1 MRLFPLLLLTLFS
14 AFPLGQNYDELWKE
28 VDEHARNGKP
38 RSALE
43 VVQKIHDQAVQDGNS
58 PQHVKAVIHE
68 VKFQAQFEEESLV
81 ASIIRVED
89 EAKTAPEPTK
99 QILHSLLAEMNWGYY
114 RNNKWQIHNRTATED
129 AGDNILT
136 WDFKRIAEE
145 ADKHY
150 RLSLENAEILKSA
163 SLKDYEA
170 ILTGYDKY
178 RELHPSLYHLLLSR
192 ALDFYSSEERELIN
206 FDPSGVY
213 NDPKLLGSVDEF
225 LSWEAPQKSGLQPAA
240 YSIHLYQELL
250 REAQKLGT
258 EALVSEDLKRL
269 NFIYGRSQ
277 SQSAQEQ
284 YQSRLDALLKQYKE
298 DAVSAE
304 AAYYLASLY
313 HELGNSVSD
322 PTHPA
327 HWNWKTADS
336 ICQVY
341 IEKFPNSL
349 GARNC
354 TSLSE
359 RIRQRSWST
368 AAEKHS
374 LPEKPFRFLFRYRN
388 IGDAE
393 ADKWKVYAEV
403 AKLDP
408 IEYRENARSNYGEK
422 LIKWLK
428 SNSETIAEK
437 TFEVPN
443 PKDFREHSI
452 ELPLEG
458 LPIGT
463 YVIFTGSDDK
473 LSTNKDVVSYAIVT
487 VTDLALISRSEND
500 GETVLKV
507 VSRDS
512 GKPIAQAK
520 IELLSLVYNRK
531 TRSNDYRLEQTLT
544 TDQNGVAVWKGQAQ
558 NYRGYM
564 VDVYHGEDKLI
575 TAGNVYG
582 RSNKEDI
589 RWNDQ
594 THFFLDRAI
603 YRPGQTIHF
612 KGIMLSSNG
621 KDVKTLTDKSTTVKL
636 FDANGQEVSSLDL
649 RSNGFGTFSGTFI
662 APTGGLNGY
671 IRIGNE
677 SGSHSFRMEEYKR
690 PKFEVKVNQPKE
702 QYRVN
707 DTVSISGTAISY
719 SGVPLDGAEVKYR
732 VTRTARF
739 PYPWLCWGWFP
750 QSQPK
755 QVAFGTATTDASG
768 VFHIEFEAQPDPLI
782 KATYKPVFNY
792 QIEVDVT
799 DQSGEMQTGTTSVSV
814 GYHALNIDIDIPA
827 IIERYDLA
835 RYNVSATNLSGEPQ
849 AAEVSVDVWKLK
861 PNDRILRKR
870 MWQTPDQFYLSEA
883 DHKRMFHN
891 EPYKN
896 KGDHQTWEKD
906 KSMFHAVLKTATD
919 KDVSLAPLNGLG
931 QGYYMVELTAKDAF
945 GTEVLQKAYYCL
957 SEKDAKLP
965 PHFTTAWFH
974 TLKDKYEPGETLA
987 LLVGSS
993 YAFVDFK
1000 IEIEVKDKGSRT
1012 NKIIYSKE
1020 VSCTGTQ
1027 QKLEIPVT
1035 EEWRGN
1041 AQIHITAVRNN
1052 ELLSWSKTISVP
1064 YTNKQLEV
1072 KLETFRKEMAPDD
1085 AEEWTVSIK
1094 DKSGKPVTAEFLTTI
1109 YDASLDVLAANNWG
1123 LSPYHYL
1130 NARYNW
1136 NSNSFGQAQTQIWNR
1151 NWMKYPSST
1160 IDRDF
1165 EQIDWFGY
1173 YFGRRTYNTYIDGVR
1188 VRGAATMAMES
1199 DMAEPMEESERSA
1212 AVEAVMK
1219 SQPGV
1224 SDESGSLG
1232 KWELPAK
1239 DKAPQD
1245 IKMRSDFSETVF
1257 FNPHL
1262 VSNEKG
1268 EINFKF
1274 NAPQSLTRWKFMG
1287 LATTEDLKI
1296 GTITEEVVT
1305 RKQLMITPNYP
1316 RFVREDD
1323 KLIFQVKVN
1332 VLDSSVTNASASLEL
1347 TNGLTGE
1354 AIQSQIVNRQLLLVN
1369 NQAVASWEI
1378 NIPEGLS
1385 AIKFTTKAW
1394 CTGVRP
1400 YVLTEQE
1407 VTHTDGEEKTIPV
1420 LPNRMLVTES
1430 MPLPV
1435 RGKGTHTFTFQK
1447 LIDSKGVRPY
1457 APTLRHHSL
1466 TLEFTPNPI
1475 WLAVL
1480 SLPYMMEY
1488 PYECSEQI
1496 FSRYYANAIGTHL
1509 ANSDP
1514 KIKAVFE
1521 QWKRDAQNG
1530 NGDAFQ
1536 SELDKNPE
1544 LKQALLTE
1552 TPWVR
1557 DAQNET
1563 EQRRRIGELFDAD
1576 RMESELQTAL
1586 KKLKQNQQ
1594 PDGGWGWFNGLRSD
1608 MYITRYIVSGF
1619 GKMRKMGV
1627 WQIDGETEPMLREAI
1642 VFLDEEMVEFYDRRD
1657 LKDKDYVPSWT
1668 DLHMTYARSFWLDDF
1683 ALNGK
1688 AKTTYNLIVKN
1699 IRDKWTKLD
1708 ASQKGL
1714 AAVVLK
1720 RSGFEDD
1727 AKKVIVSLRET
1738 ALTSEEFG
1746 TYWAMDKGYYWYQ
1759 APIENHVMIL
1769 GAFDEVANDADMVR
1783 EMNIW
1788 LLKQKQTQ
1796 SWETTKATAEAC
1808 YALLSTGNT
1817 DFETETKV
1825 SIKVGNETIDPRTD
1839 PDLKTEAGTGYFK
1852 TNWTGKGVWPYA
1864 PTSPDN
1870 GKVTVTKDN
1879 DGVAWGAVY
1888 WQYFE
1893 DLDKI
1898 TGATENPIKMQRDV
1912 MLLEDTENGPVMKP
1926 LGENTSLSVGD
1937 RVRVRIVLETDRHME
1952 YVHLKDM
1959 RAASFEPRKQL
1970 SGVEFQEGLSY
1981 YRSTTDAAM
1990 NFFFSYLP
1998 KGTFVFEYDLNVT
2011 QAGTFSNGI
2020 SQLQCMYA
2028 PEFTTHSEGARL
2040 EIER

>member
-14 AFPLGQNYDELWKE
+14 ALPLGQNYDDLWKE
-28 VDEHARNGKP
+28 VEEHARNGKP
-38 RSALE
+38 KSALE
-43 VVQKIHDQAVQDGNS
+43 VVQKIHDQAVQENNS
-58 PQHVKAVIHE
+58 PQLVKAVIHE
-68 VKFQAQFEEESLV
+68 IKFQSEFEEESLV

-89 EAKTAPEPTK
+89 EARTAPEPTK

-114 RNNKWQIHNRTATED
+114 QNNSWQIHNRTATEA
-129 AGDNILT
+129 AGDNIHT

-150 RLSLENAEILKSA
+150 RLSLENAEALKAA

-170 ILTGYDKY
+170 ILTGSDKY
-178 RELHPSLYHLLLSR
+178 RKLRPSLYHLLLSR

-206 FDPSGVY
+206 FDPSGIY

-225 LSWEAPQKSGLQPAA
+225 LSWEAPKKNGLQPAA

-250 REAQKLGT
+250 REAQKLST
-258 EALVSEDLKRL
+258 EAVVSEDLKRL
-269 NFIYGRSQ
+269 NFIYGRSEAQ
-277 SQSAQEQ
+277 STHKDYTCRLQSLVQEH
-284 YQSRLDALLKQYKE
+284 AA
-298 DAVSAE
+298 DAVSGE
-304 AAYYLASLY
+304 AAYYLALLY
-313 HELGNSVSD
+313 HDQGSAASD

-336 ICQVY
+336 ICQVH

-359 RIRQRSWST
+359 RIRMKEWSV
-368 AAEKHS
+368 AAEQYS
-374 LPEKPFRFLFRYRN
+374 LAEKPFQFLFRYRN
-388 IGDAE
+388 IGE
-393 ADKWKVYAEV
+393 ADAAKWKMYTQV

-408 IEYRENARSNYGEK
+408 IQYRENSRSNYGEK
-422 LIKWLK
+422 LINWLK
-428 SNSETIAEK
+428 SHSQTVADK

-463 YVIFTGSDDK
+463 YVIFTGSDAK

-487 VTDLALISRSEND
+487 VTDLAVITRSIND

-512 GKPIAQAK
+512 GKPIAEAR
-520 IELLSLVYNRK
+520 IELLSLVYDRK
-531 TRSNDYRLEQTLT
+531 TRSNDYKLEQTLT
-544 TDQNGVAVWKGQAQ
+544 TDQNGQAVWKGQSQ

-564 VDVYHGEDKLI
+564 VDVYHGDDKMI
-575 TAGNVYG
+575 GADNVYG
-582 RSNKEDI
+582 YHNREDI

-621 KDVKTLTDKSTTVKL
+621 KEVKTLTDKYTTVKL
-636 FDANGQEVSSLDL
+636 YDANGQEVSSLNL
-649 RSNGFGTFSGTFI
+649 KSNGFGTLSGTFI

-690 PKFEVKVNQPKE
+690 PKFEVIVDKPKE
-702 QYRVN
+702 QFRVN
-707 DTVSISGTAISY
+707 DTVSVSGTAISY

-732 VTRTARF
+732 ITRTARF
-739 PYPWLCWGWFP
+739 PYPWLYWGWFP

-768 VFHIEFEAQPDPLI
+768 VFQMEFEAQPDPLI

-799 DQSGEMQTGTTSVSV
+799 DQSGEIQTGNTSVSV
-814 GYHALNIDIDIPA
+814 GYHALNIDIDIPSV
-827 IIERYDLA
+827 IERYDLA

-861 PNDRILRKR
+861 PNNRILRKR
-870 MWQTPDQFYLSEA
+870 MWQTPDQFYLSEG
-883 DHKRMFHN
+883 DHKRMFRN
-891 EPYKN
+891 EPYQN
-896 KGDHQTWEKD
+896 EGDYQTWERD
-906 KSMFHAVLKTATD
+906 RNMFHAVLKTATD

-945 GTEVLQKAYYCL
+945 GTEVVQKAYYCL
-957 SEKDAKLP
+957 SEKDTKLP
-965 PHFTTAWFH
+965 PYFTTAWFH
-974 TLKDKYEPGETLA
+974 TLKDTYEPGETLE

-1000 IEIEVKDKGSRT
+1000 IEIEVKDKGLQT
-1012 NKIIYSKE
+1012 NKIIYTKE
-1020 VSCTGTQ
+1020 ISCTGTQ
-1027 QKLEIPVT
+1027 QKLDIPVT

-1064 YTNKQLEV
+1064 YTNKQLDV

-1085 AEEWTVSIK
+1085 AEKWTVSIK
-1094 DKSGKPVTAEFLTTI
+1094 DKNGKSAKAEFLTTM
-1109 YDASLDVLAANNWG
+1109 YDASLDVLAANNWE
-1123 LSPYHYL
+1123 LSPYHFV

-1160 IDRDF
+1160 ISREF
-1165 EQIDWFGY
+1165 EKIDWFGY
-1173 YFGRRTYNTYIDGVR
+1173 YFGSRGWYDGEVRLDAVQVSSVRPNARRKFRSVDAPSFGDEADTESMSL
-1188 VRGAATMAMES
+1188 AAAE
-1199 DMAEPMEESERSA
+1199 EPMEEAENA
-1212 AVEAVMK
+1212 
-1219 SQPGV
+1219 G
-1224 SDESGSLG
+1224 GSSSPP
-1232 KWELPAK
+1232 K
-1239 DKAPQD
+1239 D

-1257 FNPHL
+1257 FHPHL

-1268 EINFKF
+1268 EISFKF

-1316 RFVREDD
+1316 RFVREGD

-1332 VLDSSVTNASASLEL
+1332 VLDSTVHTAKASIDL
-1347 TNGLTGE
+1347 TDALTGKALE
-1354 AIQSQIVNRQLLLVN
+1354 SKLEIRNLKFDNGSALAN
-1369 NQAVASWEI
+1369 WEI
-1378 NIPEGLS
+1378 NIREGIS
-1385 AIKFTTKAW
+1385 ALKFTTKAW
-1394 CTGVRP
+1394 SDK
-1400 YVLTEQE
+1400 
-1407 VTHTDGEEKTIPV
+1407 HSDGEEKTIPV
-1420 LPNRMLVTES
+1420 LPNRMLVTET

-1435 RGKGTHTFTFQK
+1435 RGKGTHNFSFDK
-1447 LIDSKGVRPY
+1447 LKNNDSK
-1457 APTLRHHSL
+1457 TLRNHSL
-1466 TLEFTPNPI
+1466 TVEFTPNPI

-1530 NGDAFQ
+1530 NVDAFQ

-1563 EQRRRIGELFDAD
+1563 EQRRRIGELFDTD
-1576 RMESELQTAL
+1576 RMETELQTAL

-1594 PDGGWGWFNGLRSD
+1594 PDGGWGWFNGLRSNL
-1608 MYITRYIVSGF
+1608 YITRYIVSGF

-1627 WQIDGETEPMLREAI
+1627 WQMDGETQTMLREAI
-1642 VFLDEEMVEFYDRRD
+1642 VFLDEEMVKFYDRRD
-1657 LKDKDYVPSWT
+1657 LKDKDYVPNWT

-1714 AAVVLK
+1714 AAVILK

-1769 GAFDEVANDADMVR
+1769 EAFDEVANDAEMVR

-1817 DFETETKV
+1817 DFETEPQV
-1825 SIKVGNETIDPRTD
+1825 SIKLGNETIDPRID

-1852 TNWTGKGVWPYA
+1852 TNWTGNGAWPYD
-1864 PTSPDN
+1864 PTSPEN

-1893 DLDKI
+1893 NLDKI
-1898 TGATENPIKMQRDV
+1898 TGATDNPIKMQRDV

-1926 LGENTSLSVGD
+1926 LGENSSLSVGN
-1937 RVRVRIVLETDRHME
+1937 RVRVHIVLETDRHME

-1981 YRSTTDAAM
+1981 YRSTSDAAM
-1990 NFFFSYLP
+1990 NFFFGYLP

-2028 PEFTTHSEGARL
+2028 PEFTTHSEGVRL
-2040 EIER
+2040 EIGR

>member
-1 MRLFPLLLLTLFS
+1 LTLFTLS
-14 AFPLGQNYDELWKE
+14 STAQNYGGWWQE
-28 VDEHARNGKP
+28 VDQYTNEGRPK
-38 RSALE
+38 SALE
-43 VVQKIHDQAVQDGNS
+43 VVQKIHDQAVKDGNG
-58 PQHVKAVIHE
+58 PQLVKAVIHE
-68 VKFQAQFEEESLV
+68 IKFQSEFEEESLV
-81 ASIIRVED
+81 ASIIRLED

-114 RNNKWQIHNRTATED
+114 QNNSWQIHNRTATED
-129 AGDNILT
+129 SGDNILT

-145 ADKHY
+145 SDKHY
-150 RLSLENAEILKSA
+150 RLSLENAEVLKSA

-170 ILTGYDKY
+170 ILTGSDKY
-178 RELHPSLYHLLLSR
+178 RELRPTLYHLLLSR

-206 FDPSGVY
+206 FDPSGIY
-213 NDPKLLGSVDEF
+213 NDPKLLGSVEEF
-225 LSWEAPQKSGLQPAA
+225 LSWEAPTKSGLQPAA
-240 YSIHLYQELL
+240 FSIHLYQELL

-258 EALVSEDLKRL
+258 EAVVSEDLKRL
-269 NFIYGRSQ
+269 NFVYGRSQ
-277 SQSAQEQ
+277 AQSAQEQ
-284 YQSRLDALLKQYKE
+284 YQHRLEALLNQYKE

-313 HELGNSVSD
+313 FEQGNAVSD

-336 ICQVY
+336 ICQAY
-341 IEKFPNSL
+341 IQKFPNSL

-359 RIRQRSWST
+359 RIRQRSWSM
-368 AAEKHS
+368 AAEQHS
-374 LPEKPFRFLFRYRN
+374 LPEKPFRFLFNYRN
-388 IGDAE
+388 IGEAE
-393 ADKWKVYAEV
+393 AAKWTVYTKV

-422 LIKWLK
+422 LIDWLK
-428 SNSETIAEK
+428 SHSQTVSEK

-463 YVIFTGSDDK
+463 YVIFMGSDAK
-473 LSTNKDVVSYAIVT
+473 LSMNKDVVSYAIIT
-487 VTDLALISRSEND
+487 VTDLALITRSIND

-512 GKPIAQAK
+512 GKPIAQAR
-520 IELLSLVYNRK
+520 IELLSLVYNRNS
-531 TRSNDYRLEQTLT
+531 RSNDYKLEQTLT
-544 TDQNGVAVWKGQAQ
+544 TDQNGVAIWKGQSQ
-558 NYRGYM
+558 NYRGYI
-564 VDVYHGEDKLI
+564 VDVRHGEDKLI
-575 TAGNVYG
+575 GADNVYG
-582 RSNKEDI
+582 YSNREDI

-621 KDVKTLTDKSTTVKL
+621 KEVKTLTDKNTTVKL

-690 PKFEVKVNQPKE
+690 PKFEVKVDQPKE

-707 DTVSISGTAISY
+707 DTVSVSGTAISY

-768 VFHIEFEAQPDPLI
+768 VFQIEFEAQPDPLI
-782 KATYKPVFNY
+782 KSTYKPVFNY

-799 DQSGEMQTGTTSVSV
+799 DQSGEMQTGNTSVSV

-861 PNDRILRKR
+861 PNDRILRNR
-870 MWQTPDQFYLSEA
+870 LWQTPDQFYLSEA
-883 DHKRMFHN
+883 DHKRMFRN

-896 KGDHQTWEKD
+896 DGDFQTWERD
-906 KSMFHAVLKTATD
+906 RNMFHAVLKTATD

-945 GTEVLQKAYYCL
+945 GTEVVQKAYYCL

-965 PHFTTAWFH
+965 PYFTTAWFH
-974 TLKDKYEPGETLA
+974 TLKDKYEPGETLE

-1000 IEIEVKDKGSRT
+1000 IEIEVKDKGFQT
-1012 NKIIYSKE
+1012 NKIIYTKE
-1020 VSCTGTQ
+1020 ISCTGTQ

-1064 YTNKQLEV
+1064 YTNKQLDV

-1085 AEEWTVSIK
+1085 AEEWTISIK
-1094 DKSGKPVTAEFLTTI
+1094 DRNEKPAKAEFLTTM

-1123 LSPYHYL
+1123 LSPYHFL

-1151 NWMKYPSST
+1151 NWMKYPGST
-1160 IDRDF
+1160 IYRDF

-1173 YFGRRTYNTYIDGVR
+1173 YFGSRNFYALESVAI
-1188 VRGAATMAMES
+1188 RGGARGRADADMMAV
-1199 DMAEPMEESERSA
+1199 EESEIKLDEVQTKTA
-1212 AVEAVMK
+1212 APAMY
-1219 SQPGV
+1219 G
-1224 SDESGSLG
+1224 DASGGLM
-1232 KWELPAK
+1232 AK
-1239 DKAPQD
+1239 NAEGDNSSEPPKD

-1257 FNPHL
+1257 FHPHL

-1268 EINFKF
+1268 EVSFKF

-1316 RFVREDD
+1316 RFVREGD
-1323 KLIFQVKVN
+1323 KLVFQVKVN
-1332 VLDSSVTNASASLEL
+1332 VLDSLVKNASASLEL

-1354 AIQSQIVNRQLLLVN
+1354 AIQSQIVNRQLLFAN
-1369 NQAVASWEI
+1369 NQAIASWEI
-1378 NIPEGLS
+1378 NIPEGIS

-1394 CTGVRP
+1394 SDK
-1400 YVLTEQE
+1400 
-1407 VTHTDGEEKTIPV
+1407 HSDGEEKTIPV

-1435 RGKGTHTFTFQK
+1435 RGKGTHTFSFDK
-1447 LIDSKGVRPY
+1447 LKNNDSK
-1457 APTLRHHSL
+1457 TLRNHSL

-1521 QWKRDAQNG
+1521 QWKQDAQNG

-1557 DAQNET
+1557 DAQNES
-1563 EQRRRIGELFDAD
+1563 EQRRRIGELFDTD
-1576 RMESELQTAL
+1576 RMESELAIAL

-1627 WQIDGETEPMLREAI
+1627 WKMDGETESMLREAI
-1642 VFLDEEMVEFYDRRD
+1642 VFLDEEMVEFYDRRV

-1668 DLHMTYARSFWLDDF
+1668 DLHMTYARSFWLNDF
-1683 ALNGK
+1683 ALGGK
-1688 AKTTYNLIVKN
+1688 PKTTYNLIVKN

-1769 GAFDEVANDADMVR
+1769 EAFDELANDADMVR

-1817 DFETETKV
+1817 DFETEPKV
-1825 SIKVGNETIDPRTD
+1825 SIKLGNETIDPRTD

-1852 TNWTGKGVWPYA
+1852 TNWTKSSVNSDMG
-1864 PTSPDN
+1864 N
-1870 GKVTVTKDN
+1870 VTVTKDN
-1879 DGVAWGAVY
+1879 DGMAWGAVY
-1888 WQYFE
+1888 WQFFE
-1893 DLDKI
+1893 NLDNI
-1898 TGATENPIKMQRDV
+1898 TGATDNPIKMQRDV

-1970 SGVEFQEGLSY
+1970 SGVEFQAGLSY

-2028 PEFTTHSEGARL
+2028 PEFTTHSEGVRL
-2040 EIER
+2040 NVAK

>member
-1 MRLFPLLLLTLFS
+1 MRIIPILILALLT
-14 AFPLGQNYDELWKE
+14 ATPLANDYGGWWQE
-28 VDEHARNGKP
+28 VDEYIKEGRPK
-38 RSALE
+38 SALE
-43 VVQKIHDQAVQDGNS
+43 VVQKIHDQAVKDGNG
-58 PQHVKAVIHE
+58 PQQVKAVIHE
-68 VKFQAQFEEESLV
+68 VKLQAQFEEESLV

-99 QILHSLLAEMNWGYY
+99 QILHSLLAEMHWGYY
-114 RNNKWQIHNRTATED
+114 QNNQWQIHNRTATED

-150 RLSLENAEILKSA
+150 RLSLENAEALKAA

-170 ILTGYDKY
+170 ILTGSDKY
-178 RELHPSLYHLLLSR
+178 RELRPSLYHLLLSR
-192 ALDFYSSEERELIN
+192 ALDLYSSEERELIN
-206 FDPSGVY
+206 FDPSGIY

-225 LSWEAPQKSGLQPAA
+225 LSWEAPKKSGLQPAA
-240 YSIHLYQELL
+240 YSIYLYQELL

-277 SQSAQEQ
+277 AQSAHKD
-284 YQSRLDALLKQYKE
+284 YTRRLQSLVKQHDA
-298 DAVSAE
+298 DAVSGE
-304 AAYYLASLY
+304 AAYYLALLY
-313 HELGNSVSD
+313 HDQGSAASD
-322 PTHPA
+322 PSHPA
-327 HWNWKTADS
+327 RWNWKTADS

-341 IEKFPNSL
+341 IQKFPNSI

-354 TSLSE
+354 QSLSE
-359 RIRQRSWST
+359 RIRMKEWSL
-368 AAEKHS
+368 AAEQHS

-388 IGDAE
+388 IGAADS
-393 ADKWKVYAEV
+393 DKWTVYTEV

-422 LIKWLK
+422 LINWLK
-428 SNSETIAEK
+428 SHSQTVSEK
-437 TFEVPN
+437 TFDVPN

-458 LPIGT
+458 LPTGT
-463 YVIFTGSDDK
+463 YVIFTGSDAK

-487 VTDLALISRSEND
+487 VTDLALITRSIND

-512 GKPIAQAK
+512 GKPIAEAR

-531 TRSNDYRLEQTLT
+531 TRSNDYQLEQTLT
-544 TDQNGVAVWKGQAQ
+544 TDQNGEAVWKGQAQ

-575 TAGNVYG
+575 TAGNVHGYNN
-582 RSNKEDI
+582 SEDI
-589 RWNDQ
+589 RWNEQ

-603 YRPGQTIHF
+603 YRPGQTVHF

-621 KDVKTLTDKSTTVKL
+621 TEVKTLTDKNTTVKL
-636 FDANGQEVSSLDL
+636 FDANGQEVSELKL
-649 RSNGFGTFSGTFI
+649 KSNGFGTFSGTFI

-677 SGSHSFRMEEYKR
+677 SGSRAFRMEEYKR
-690 PKFEVKVNQPKE
+690 PKFEVKVDQPKE
-702 QYRVN
+702 QFRVN
-707 DTVSISGTAISY
+707 DTVSVSGTAMSY

-732 VTRTARF
+732 VTRTVRF
-739 PYPWLCWGWFP
+739 PYPWLCWGWMP

-755 QVAFGTATTDASG
+755 QVAFGTAATDVSG
-768 VFHIEFEAQPDPLI
+768 VFQIEFEAQPDPLVRS
-782 KATYKPVFNY
+782 KYKPVFSY
-792 QIEVDVT
+792 QIEADVT
-799 DQSGEMQTGTTSVSV
+799 DQSGEMQTGNTSVSV

-827 IIERYDLA
+827 IIEKNELGTYT
-835 RYNVSATNLSGEPQ
+835 VSSTNLSGEKQP
-849 AAEVSVDVWKLK
+849 AEVSVDVWKLK
-861 PNDRILRKR
+861 QNDRILRKR
-870 MWQTPDQFYLSEA
+870 LWQTPDKFYLSEA
-883 DHKRMFHN
+883 EYKKLFLND
-891 EPYKN
+891 PYN
-896 KGDHQTWEKD
+896 KEGDHQTWAKD
-906 KSMFHAVLKTATD
+906 KSMYHAVVKTAESGE
-919 KDVSLAPLNGLG
+919 VNFAPLNGLG
-931 QGYYMVELTAKDAF
+931 QGYYLVELTATDAF
-945 GTEVLQKAYYCL
+945 GTEVVQKQYYKL
-957 SEKDAKLP
+957 VDASDKVP
-965 PHFTTAWFH
+965 PFSTTAWFH
-974 TLKDKYEPGETLA
+974 TLKDRHEPGETLE
-987 LLVGSS
+987 LLIGSS
-993 YAFVDFK
+993 YALVEFK
-1000 IEIEVKDKGSRT
+1000 VEVEVKDKGFQT
-1012 NKIIYSKE
+1012 NKIIYTKE
-1020 VSCTGTQ
+1020 VTCKGTQ
-1027 QKLEIPVT
+1027 QKLTIPVT

-1052 ELLSWSKTISVP
+1052 ELLTWSKTISVP
-1064 YTNKQLEV
+1064 YTNKQLDM

-1094 DKSGKPVTAEFLTTI
+1094 GKNGKPAKAEFLTTM

-1123 LSPYHYL
+1123 LSPYHFL

-1160 IDRDF
+1160 VSRDH
-1165 EQIDWFGY
+1165 ETINWFGY
-1173 YFGRRTYNTYIDGVR
+1173 YIGRRSVFALESVAN
-1188 VRGAATMAMES
+1188 RGGARGMADA
-1199 DMAEPMEESERSA
+1199 DMM
-1212 AVEAVMK
+1212 AVEEEGLINDDRASTLEAEKHKVKASAV
-1219 SQPGV
+1219 V
-1224 SDESGSLG
+1224 SFKDEANSEPP
-1232 KWELPAK
+1232 KN
-1239 DKAPQD
+1239 

-1257 FNPHL
+1257 FHPHL
-1262 VSNEKG
+1262 VSDEKG
-1268 EINFKF
+1268 NVSFKF

-1287 LATTEDLKI
+1287 LAVTEDLKI

-1316 RFVREDD
+1316 RFVREGD
-1323 KLIFQVKVN
+1323 KLVFQVKVN
-1332 VLDSSVTNASASLEL
+1332 VLDSLVKNASASLEL
-1347 TNGLTGE
+1347 NDALTGE
-1354 AIQSQIVNRQLLLVN
+1354 PLTLNFEQRTLNLANGS
-1369 NQAVASWEI
+1369 AVANWEI
-1378 NIPEGLS
+1378 DVPEGIS

-1394 CTGVRP
+1394 SDK
-1400 YVLTEQE
+1400 
-1407 VTHTDGEEKTIPV
+1407 HSDGEEKTVPV

-1435 RGKGTHTFTFQK
+1435 RGKGTHSFSFDK
-1447 LIDSKGVRPY
+1447 LKNNDSK
-1457 APTLRHHSL
+1457 TLRNHSL
-1466 TLEFTPNPI
+1466 TVEFTPNPI

-1514 KIKAVFE
+1514 KIKAVFD

-1563 EQRRRIGELFDAD
+1563 EQRRRIGELFDTD
-1576 RMESELQTAL
+1576 RMETGLQTAL

-1627 WQIDGETEPMLREAI
+1627 WKTDAETESMLREAI
-1642 VFLDEEMVEFYDRRD
+1642 VFLDEQMVKFYDRRD

-1683 ALNGK
+1683 AMNGK
-1688 AKTTYNLIVKN
+1688 AKTTYSLIVKN

-1769 GAFDEVANDADMVR
+1769 EAFDEVANDEEMIR

-1808 YALLSTGNT
+1808 YALISTGNT
-1817 DFETETKV
+1817 DFETEPNV
-1825 SIKVGNETIDPRTD
+1825 SIKLGNETIDPRTD

-1870 GKVTVTKDN
+1870 GNVTVTKDN

-1898 TGATENPIKMQRDV
+1898 TGAADNPIKMQRDV

-2028 PEFTTHSEGARL
+2028 PEFTTHSEGVRL
-2040 EIER
+2040 EIRE

>member
-1 MRLFPLLLLTLFS
+1 MRLFLF
-14 AFPLGQNYDELWKE
+14 AFLAVLSMNSEAQNYGGWWQE
-28 VDEHARNGKP
+28 VDQFTRDGRPK
-38 RSALE
+38 SALE
-43 VVQKIHDQAVQDGNS
+43 VVQKIHNQAVKDANG
-58 PQHVKAVIHE
+58 PQLVKAVIHE
-68 VKFQAQFEEESLV
+68 IKFQSEFEEESLV
-81 ASIIRVED
+81 ASITRLED

-114 RNNKWQIHNRTATED
+114 QNNSWQIHNRTATED

-136 WDFKRIAEE
+136 WDFKRLAQE

-150 RLSLENAEILKSA
+150 RLSLENAEVLKSA

-170 ILTGYDKY
+170 ILTGSDKY
-178 RELHPSLYHLLLSR
+178 RELRPSLYHLLLSR
-192 ALDFYSSEERELIN
+192 ALDFYSSDERELIN
-206 FDPSGVY
+206 FDPSGIY
-213 NDPKLLGSVDEF
+213 NDPKLLGSVDVF
-225 LSWEAPQKSGLQPAA
+225 LSWEAPTKSGLQPAA

-258 EALVSEDLKRL
+258 EALVSEDMKRL

-277 SQSAQEQ
+277 AQSAQGQ
-284 YQSRLDALLKQYKE
+284 YQSRLEALLKQYKE
-298 DAVSAE
+298 DAVASE
-304 AAYYLASLY
+304 AAYYLASLF
-313 HELGNSVSD
+313 HEQGNSVSD

-341 IEKFPNSL
+341 IQKFPNSL

-354 TSLSE
+354 QSLSE
-359 RIRQRSWST
+359 RIRMKEWSV
-368 AAEKHS
+368 AAEQNS

-388 IGDAE
+388 IGEAE
-393 ADKWKVYAEV
+393 ADKWTVYTQV

-422 LIKWLK
+422 LINWLK
-428 SNSETIAEK
+428 SHSQTVSEKSFQVT
-437 TFEVPN
+437 N

-452 ELPLEG
+452 ELPLEA

-463 YVIFTGSDDK
+463 YVIFTGSDAK

-531 TRSNDYRLEQTLT
+531 TRSNDYQLEQTLT

-564 VDVYHGEDKLI
+564 LDVYHGEDKLI
-575 TAGNVYG
+575 SAGNVYG

-589 RWNDQ
+589 RWNAQ

-603 YRPGQTIHF
+603 YRPGQTIQF

-621 KDVKTLTDKSTTVKL
+621 KEVKTLTEKSTTVKL
-636 FDANGQEVSSLDL
+636 YDTNGQEVSSVDL
-649 RSNGFGTFSGTFI
+649 KSNAFGTFSGTLI
-662 APTGGLNGY
+662 APTGGLNGM

-690 PKFEVKVNQPKE
+690 PKFEVKVDQPQE

-707 DTVSISGTAISY
+707 DTVLVSGIAMSY

-755 QVAFGTATTDASG
+755 QVAFGTAMTDASG
-768 VFHIEFEAQPDPLI
+768 LFEIEFEAQPDPLI
-782 KATYKPVFNY
+782 KATYKPVFSY

-799 DQSGEMQTGTTSVSV
+799 DQSGEMQTGNTSVSV

-827 IIERYDLA
+827 IIEKKELGKYT
-835 RYNVSATNLSGEPQ
+835 VSATNLSGEPQ
-849 AAEVSVDVWKLK
+849 AAEVSVDVWKLL
-861 PNDRILRKR
+861 PNDRILRDR
-870 MWQTPDQFYLSEA
+870 LWETPDQFYLTETE
-883 DHKRMFHN
+883 HKKLFRN
-891 EPYKN
+891 EPYEN
-896 KGDHQTWEKD
+896 DVDHQTWEKD
-906 KSMFHAVLKTATD
+906 KNMYHAVVKTA
-919 KDVSLAPLNGLG
+919 KSGEVNLAPINGLG
-931 QGYYMVELTAKDAF
+931 QGYYLVELTAKDAF
-945 GTEVLQKAYYCL
+945 GTEVVQKEYYNL
-957 SEKDAKLP
+957 VDASAKVP
-965 PHFTTAWFH
+965 PYSTTAWFH
-974 TLKDKYEPGETLA
+974 ALKDKYEPGEMLQ

-1000 IEIEVKDKGSRT
+1000 IEVEVKDKGSRT
-1012 NKIIYSKE
+1012 NKIIYTKE
-1020 VSCTGTQ
+1020 ISSTGIQ
-1027 QKLEIPVT
+1027 QKLDIPVT

-1041 AQIHITAVRNN
+1041 AQVHITAVRNN

-1064 YTNKQLEV
+1064 YTNKQLDV
-1072 KLETFRKEMAPDD
+1072 TLETFRKEMAPDD
-1085 AEEWTVSIK
+1085 AEEWTVSIN
-1094 DKSGKPVTAEFLTTI
+1094 DKNGKPAKAEFLTTM
-1109 YDASLDVLAANNWG
+1109 YDASLDVLAANNWK
-1123 LSPYHYL
+1123 LSPYQFL
-1130 NARYNW
+1130 NHRFSW
-1136 NSNSFGQAQTQIWNR
+1136 NSNSFGQAQTQVWNR
-1151 NWMKYPSST
+1151 NWVKYPSSA

-1165 EQIDWFGY
+1165 EQMDWFGY
-1173 YFGRRTYNTYIDGVR
+1173 YFGTNFYFDRLETVAVSARRG
-1188 VRGAATMAMES
+1188 RGLAVAEMAPSEES
-1199 DMAEPMEESERSA
+1199 DGSMDEVRFMDASTA
-1212 AVEAVMK
+1212 LAGAVMK
-1219 SQPGV
+1219 NVDDASNAEPP
-1224 SDESGSLG
+1224 
-1232 KWELPAK
+1232 K
-1239 DKAPQD
+1239 D

-1257 FNPHL
+1257 FHPHL
-1262 VSNEKG
+1262 VSDETGN
-1268 EINFKF
+1268 ISFKF

-1296 GTITEEVVT
+1296 GTVTEEVVT

-1316 RFVREDD
+1316 RFVREGD
-1323 KLIFQVKVN
+1323 KLVFQVKVN
-1332 VLDSSVTNASASLEL
+1332 VLDSTVQKATASLKL
-1347 TNGLTGE
+1347 MDALTGE
-1354 AIQSQIVNRQLLLVN
+1354 ALQSQIVNRQLSIVN
-1369 NQAVASWEI
+1369 NQAIASWEI
-1378 NIPEGLS
+1378 DVPEDL
-1385 AIKFTTKAW
+1385 AALKFTTKAW
-1394 CTGVRP
+1394 S
-1400 YVLTEQE
+1400 EK
-1407 VTHTDGEEKTIPV
+1407 HSDGEEKTIPV
-1420 LPNRMLVTES
+1420 LSNRMLVTEA

-1435 RGKGTHTFTFQK
+1435 RGKGTHTFTFDK
-1447 LIDSKGVRPY
+1447 LKNNSSSS
-1457 APTLRHHSL
+1457 LRNHSL

-1480 SLPYMMEY
+1480 SLPYIMEY

-1496 FSRYYANAIGTHL
+1496 FSRYYSNAIGSYL

-1514 KIKAVFE
+1514 KIKAVFN
-1521 QWKRDAQNG
+1521 QWKSAAQNKE
-1530 NGDAFQ
+1530 GDAFL
-1536 SELDKNPE
+1536 SELEKNPE

-1563 EQRRRIGELFDAD
+1563 EQRRRISELFDTD
-1576 RMESELQTAL
+1576 RMESELAIAL
-1586 KKLKQNQQ
+1586 KKLKQNQKA
-1594 PDGGWGWFNGLRSD
+1594 DGGWGWFNGMESD

-1627 WQIDGETEPMLREAI
+1627 WKMKAETQTMLERAI
-1642 VFLDEEMVEFYDRRD
+1642 EFLDEEMVEYYDRRA
-1657 LKDKDYVPSWT
+1657 LKEKDYVPSWT

-1683 ALNGK
+1683 KLKGK
-1688 AKTTYNLIVKN
+1688 PQTTYNLIVKQ
-1699 IRDKWTKLD
+1699 ISDKWTKLD

-1714 AAVVLK
+1714 AAVILN
-1720 RSGFEDD
+1720 RSGFEAD

-1738 ALTSEEFG
+1738 ALHSEEFG
-1746 TYWAMDKGYYWYQ
+1746 TYWAMNKGYYWYQ
-1759 APIENHVMIL
+1759 APIENHIMIL
-1769 GAFDEVANDADMVR
+1769 EAFHEVAQDADMVS

-1817 DFETETKV
+1817 NFETQPLV
-1825 SIKVGNETIDPRTD
+1825 SIKLGNETIDPRTD
-1839 PDLKTEAGTGYFK
+1839 SDLKTEAGTGYFK
-1852 TNWTGKGVWPYA
+1852 TNWTKSSVNSDMG
-1864 PTSPDN
+1864 N
-1870 GKVTVTKDN
+1870 VTVTKDN

-1898 TGATENPIKMQRDV
+1898 TSATDNPIKMQRDV
-1912 MLLEDTENGPVMKP
+1912 MLLKDTENGPVMKP

-1937 RVRVRIVLETDRHME
+1937 RVRVHIVLETDRHME

-1959 RAASFEPRKQL
+1959 RAASFEPRRQL

-2011 QAGTFSNGI
+2011 QAGTFNNGI

-2028 PEFTTHSEGARL
+2028 PEFTTHTEGVKL
-2040 EIER
+2040 EIGR

>member
-14 AFPLGQNYDELWKE
+14 ALPLGQTYDELWKE
-28 VDEHARNGKP
+28 VEEHARNGKP

-43 VVQKIHDQAVQDGNS
+43 VVQKIHDQAVKDGNG
-58 PQHVKAVIHE
+58 PQLVKAVIHE
-68 VKFQAQFEEESLV
+68 IKFQSEFEEESLV
-81 ASIIRVED
+81 ASIIRLQD

-99 QILHSLLAEMNWGYY
+99 QILHSLLAEMHWGYY
-114 RNNKWQIHNRTATED
+114 RNNSWQIHNRTATEA

-145 ADKHY
+145 ADKNY
-150 RLSLENAEILKSA
+150 RLSLENAEVLRSA

-170 ILTGYDKY
+170 ILTGSDKY
-178 RELHPSLYHLLLSR
+178 RELRPSLYHLLLSR
-192 ALDFYSSEERELIN
+192 ALEFYSSEERELIN
-206 FDPSGVY
+206 FDPSGIY

-225 LSWEAPQKSGLQPAA
+225 LSWEVPTKSGLQPAA

-269 NFIYGRSQ
+269 NFIQSRSQ
-277 SQSAQEQ
+277 NQSAHEL
-284 YQSRLDALLKQYKE
+284 YQNRLEVTLEGLSFKTHE
-298 DAVSAE
+298 VVAE

-313 HELGNSVSD
+313 HEQGNSVSD
-322 PTHPA
+322 PSHPA
-327 HWNWKTADS
+327 HFNWKTADS

-341 IEKFPNSL
+341 IERFPNSL

-359 RIRQRSWST
+359 RIRQRSWSM
-368 AAEKHS
+368 AAEQHS
-374 LPEKPFRFLFRYRN
+374 LAEKPFRFLFRYRN
-388 IGDAE
+388 IGAAD
-393 ADKWKVYAEV
+393 ADKWTVYTEV

-422 LIKWLK
+422 LINWLK
-428 SNSETIAEK
+428 SHSQTVSEK
-437 TFEVPN
+437 TIEVPN

-452 ELPLEG
+452 ELPMEG

-463 YVIFTGSDDK
+463 YVIFTGSDAK
-473 LSTNKDVVSYAIVT
+473 LSMNKDVVSYAIVT
-487 VTDLALISRSEND
+487 VTDLALITRSIND

-512 GKPIAQAK
+512 GKPIAQAR
-520 IELLSLVYNRK
+520 IELMSLVYDRK
-531 TRSNDYRLEQTLT
+531 TRSNDYKLEQTLT

-564 VDVYHGEDKLI
+564 VDVHHGEDKLI
-575 TAGNVYG
+575 GADNVYG
-582 RSNKEDI
+582 YSNREDI

-621 KDVKTLTDKSTTVKL
+621 KEVKTLTDKNTTVKL
-636 FDANGQEVSSLDL
+636 YDANGQEVSSLDL
-649 RSNGFGTFSGTFI
+649 KSNRFGTFSGTFI

-690 PKFEVKVNQPKE
+690 PKFEVKVDQPKE

-707 DTVSISGTAISY
+707 DTVSVSGTAISY

-768 VFHIEFEAQPDPLI
+768 VFQIEFEAQPDPLI
-782 KATYKPVFNY
+782 KATYKPVFSF

-799 DQSGEMQTGTTSVSV
+799 DQSGEMQTGNSSVSV
-814 GYHALNIDIDIPA
+814 GYHALNIDIDIPS

-835 RYNVSATNLSGEPQ
+835 RYNVLATNLSGEPQ

-870 MWQTPDQFYLSEA
+870 MWQTPDQFYLSEI
-883 DHKRMFHN
+883 DHKRMFRN

-896 KGDHQTWEKD
+896 EGDHQTWERD
-906 KSMFHAVLKTATD
+906 RNMFHAVLKTATD

-945 GTEVLQKAYYCL
+945 GTEVMQKAYYCL
-957 SEKDAKLP
+957 TEKDAKLP
-965 PHFTTAWFH
+965 PYFSTAWFH
-974 TLKDKYEPGETLA
+974 TLKDNYEPGETLE

-1000 IEIEVKDKGSRT
+1000 IEIEVKDKGFQT
-1012 NKIIYSKE
+1012 NKIIYTKE
-1020 VSCTGTQ
+1020 ISCTGTQ

-1052 ELLSWSKTISVP
+1052 ELQSWSKTISVP
-1064 YTNKQLEV
+1064 YTNKQLDV
-1072 KLETFRKEMAPDD
+1072 TLETFRKKMAPDD
-1085 AEEWTVSIK
+1085 EEEWTVSIK
-1094 DKSGKPVTAEFLTTI
+1094 DKSGKPAKAEFLTTM
-1109 YDASLDVLAANNWG
+1109 YDASLDVLAANNWN
-1123 LSPYHYL
+1123 LSPYRFL
-1130 NARYNW
+1130 NPRFSW

-1151 NWMKYPSST
+1151 NWMKYPSSGV
-1160 IDRDF
+1160 DRNF
-1165 EQIDWFGY
+1165 EEINWFGY
-1173 YFGRRTYNTYIDGVR
+1173 YFGNGRYGNVMLESVAT
-1188 VRGAATMAMES
+1188 RGGSRNRGMAMA
-1199 DMAEPMEESERSA
+1199 DMAAPAEEPEMKLD
-1212 AVEAVMK
+1212 AVM
-1219 SQPGV
+1219 V
-1224 SDESGSLG
+1224 MDESANADQPMMKNGDDDANAQPP
-1232 KWELPAK
+1232 K
-1239 DKAPQD
+1239 D

-1257 FNPHL
+1257 FHPHL
-1262 VSNEKG
+1262 ISDDKGNVS
-1268 EINFKF
+1268 FKF
-1274 NAPQSLTRWKFMG
+1274 DAPQSLTRWKFMG

-1316 RFVREDD
+1316 RFVREGD

-1332 VLDSSVTNASASLEL
+1332 VLDSTVPAAKASIDL
-1347 TNGLTGE
+1347 TDALTGKALE
-1354 AIQSQIVNRQLLLVN
+1354 SKFEIRNLKFENGSALAN
-1369 NQAVASWEI
+1369 WEI
-1378 NIPEGLS
+1378 DIPEGIS

-1394 CTGVRP
+1394 SDK
-1400 YVLTEQE
+1400 
-1407 VTHTDGEEKTIPV
+1407 HSDGEEKTIPV

-1430 MPLPV
+1430 IPLPV
-1435 RGKGTHTFTFQK
+1435 RGKGTHTFSFDK
-1447 LIDSKGVRPY
+1447 LKNNDSK
-1457 APTLRHHSL
+1457 TLRNHSL
-1466 TLEFTPNPI
+1466 TVEFTPNPI

-1563 EQRRRIGELFDAD
+1563 EQRRRIAELFDTD
-1576 RMESELQTAL
+1576 RMETELQTAL

-1627 WQIDGETEPMLREAI
+1627 WKTDAETESMLREAI
-1642 VFLDEEMVEFYDRRD
+1642 VFLDEEMVKFYDRRD

-1683 ALNGK
+1683 AQNGK

-1738 ALTSEEFG
+1738 ALKSEEFG

-1769 GAFDEVANDADMVR
+1769 EAFDEVANDADMVR

-1817 DFETETKV
+1817 DFETEPKV
-1825 SIKVGNETIDPRTD
+1825 SIKLGNETIDPRKD

-1852 TNWTGKGVWPYA
+1852 TNWTGKGVWPYT

-1870 GKVTVTKDN
+1870 GNVTVTKDN

-1898 TGATENPIKMQRDV
+1898 MGATDNPIKMQRDV

-1981 YRSTTDAAM
+1981 YRSTMDAAM

-2028 PEFTTHSEGARL
+2028 PEFTTHSEGVRL
-2040 EIER
+2040 EISK

>member
-1 MRLFPLLLLTLFS
+1 MHPEEKPNRMRLFLF
-14 AFPLGQNYDELWKE
+14 AFLAVLSMNSEAQNYGGWWQE
-28 VDEHARNGKP
+28 VDQFTRDGRPK
-38 RSALE
+38 SALE
-43 VVQKIHDQAVQDGNS
+43 VVQKIHDQAVKDSNGAQL
-58 PQHVKAVIHE
+58 VKAVIHE
-68 VKFQAQFEEESLV
+68 IKFQSEFEEESLV
-81 ASIIRVED
+81 ASIIRLED

-114 RNNKWQIHNRTATED
+114 QNNSWQIHNRTATED

-136 WDFKRIAEE
+136 WDFKRLAQE

-150 RLSLENAEILKSA
+150 RLSLENAEVLKSA

-170 ILTGYDKY
+170 ILTGSDKY
-178 RELHPSLYHLLLSR
+178 RELRPSLYHLLLSR

-206 FDPSGVY
+206 FDPSGIY

-225 LSWEAPQKSGLQPAA
+225 LSWEAPTKIGLQPAA
-240 YSIHLYQELL
+240 YSIYLYLELL

-258 EALVSEDLKRL
+258 EALVSEDLRRL
-269 NFIYGRSQ
+269 SFIYSRSQ
-277 SQSAQEQ
+277 AQSAQEQ
-284 YQSRLDALLKQYKE
+284 YQSRLKALLKQYKD
-298 DAVSAE
+298 DAVAAE

-313 HELGNSVSD
+313 HEQGNSVSD

-341 IEKFPNSL
+341 IQKFPNSL

-359 RIRQRSWST
+359 RIRQRSWSM
-368 AAEKHS
+368 AAEQYS
-374 LPEKPFRFLFRYRN
+374 LPEKPFRFLFNYRN

-393 ADKWKVYAEV
+393 VDKWTVYTQV

-422 LIKWLK
+422 LINWLK
-428 SNSETIAEK
+428 SHSQTVSEKSFQVT
-437 TFEVPN
+437 N

-452 ELPLEG
+452 ELPLEA

-463 YVIFTGSDDK
+463 YVIFTGSDAK

-512 GKPIAQAK
+512 GKPIVQAK

-531 TRSNDYRLEQTLT
+531 TRSNDYQLEQTLT

-564 VDVYHGEDKLI
+564 LDVYHGEDKLI
-575 TAGNVYG
+575 SAGNVYG

-594 THFFLDRAI
+594 TSFFLDRAI
-603 YRPGQTIHF
+603 YRLGQTIQF

-621 KDVKTLTDKSTTVKL
+621 KEVKTLTEKSTTVKL
-636 FDANGQEVSSLDL
+636 YDTNGQEVSSVDL
-649 RSNGFGTFSGTFI
+649 KSNAFGTFSGTFI
-662 APTGGLNGY
+662 APTGGLNGF

-690 PKFEVKVNQPKE
+690 PKFEVTVDQPKE

-707 DTVSISGTAISY
+707 DTVSVSGTAMSY

-755 QVAFGTATTDASG
+755 QVAFGTAATDASG
-768 VFHIEFEAQPDPLI
+768 VFQIEFEAQPDPVI
-782 KATYKPVFNY
+782 KATYKPVFSY

-827 IIERYDLA
+827 IIEKKELGKYT
-835 RYNVSATNLSGEPQ
+835 VSATNLSGEPQ
-849 AAEVSVDVWKLK
+849 AAEVSVDVWKLL
-861 PNDRILRKR
+861 PNDRILRDR
-870 MWQTPDQFYLSEA
+870 LWETPDQFYLTETE
-883 DHKRMFHN
+883 HKKLFRN
-891 EPYKN
+891 EPYEN
-896 KGDHQTWEKD
+896 EADHQTWEKD
-906 KSMFHAVLKTATD
+906 KNMYHAVVKTA
-919 KDVSLAPLNGLG
+919 KSGEVNLAPINGLG
-931 QGYYMVELTAKDAF
+931 QGYYLVELTAKDAF
-945 GTEVLQKAYYCL
+945 GTEVVQKEYYNL
-957 SEKDAKLP
+957 VDASAKVP
-965 PHFTTAWFH
+965 PYSTTAWFH
-974 TLKDKYEPGETLA
+974 ALKDKYEPGEMLQ

-993 YAFVDFK
+993 YAFVGFK
-1000 IEIEVKDKGSRT
+1000 IEVEVKDKGSRT
-1012 NKIIYSKE
+1012 NKIIYTKE
-1020 VSCTGTQ
+1020 ISSTGIQ
-1027 QKLEIPVT
+1027 QKLDIPVT

-1041 AQIHITAVRNN
+1041 AQVHITAVRNN

-1064 YTNKQLEV
+1064 YTNKQLDV
-1072 KLETFRKEMAPDD
+1072 TLETFRKEMAPDD

-1094 DKSGKPVTAEFLTTI
+1094 DKNGKPAKAEFLTTM
-1109 YDASLDVLAANNWG
+1109 YDASLDILAANNWS
-1123 LSPYHYL
+1123 LSPYQFL
-1130 NARYNW
+1130 NQRFSW
-1136 NSNSFGQAQTQIWNR
+1136 NSNSFGQAQTQVWNR
-1151 NWMKYPSST
+1151 NWVKYPSSA

-1165 EQIDWFGY
+1165 EQMDWFGY
-1173 YFGRRTYNTYIDGVR
+1173 YFGTNFYFDRLETVAVSARRGRGLAVAEMAPSEESDGSMDEVR
-1188 VRGAATMAMES
+1188 VMDASTALAG
-1199 DMAEPMEESERSA
+1199 
-1212 AVEAVMK
+1212 AVMK
-1219 SQPGV
+1219 NVDDASNAEPP
-1224 SDESGSLG
+1224 
-1232 KWELPAK
+1232 K
-1239 DKAPQD
+1239 D

-1257 FNPHL
+1257 FHPHL
-1262 VSNEKG
+1262 VSDETGN
-1268 EINFKF
+1268 ISFKF

-1296 GTITEEVVT
+1296 GTVTEEVVT

-1316 RFVREDD
+1316 RFVREGD
-1323 KLIFQVKVN
+1323 KLVFQVKVN
-1332 VLDSSVTNASASLEL
+1332 VLDSTVQKATASLKL
-1347 TNGLTGE
+1347 MDALTGE
-1354 AIQSQIVNRQLLLVN
+1354 ALQSQIVNRQLSIVN
-1369 NQAVASWEI
+1369 NQAIASWEI
-1378 NIPEGLS
+1378 DVPEDL
-1385 AIKFTTKAW
+1385 AALKFTTKAW
-1394 CTGVRP
+1394 S
-1400 YVLTEQE
+1400 EK
-1407 VTHTDGEEKTIPV
+1407 HSDGEEKTIPV
-1420 LPNRMLVTES
+1420 LPNRMLVTEA

-1435 RGKGTHTFTFQK
+1435 RGKGTHTFTFDK
-1447 LIDSKGVRPY
+1447 LKNNSSSS
-1457 APTLRHHSL
+1457 LRNHSL

-1514 KIKAVFE
+1514 KIKAVFD

-1530 NGDAFQ
+1530 NGDAFR

-1557 DAQNET
+1557 DAQNEA
-1563 EQRRRIGELFDAD
+1563 EQRRRIGELFDTD
-1576 RMESELQTAL
+1576 RMETELQTAL
-1586 KKLKQNQQ
+1586 KKLKESQQ

-1608 MYITRYIVSGF
+1608 MYTTRYIVSGF

-1627 WQIDGETEPMLREAI
+1627 WKMDSETESMLREAI
-1642 VFLDEEMVEFYDRRD
+1642 VFLDEEMVEFYDRRE

-1727 AKKVIVSLRET
+1727 AKKVLVSLRET

-1759 APIENHVMIL
+1759 APVENHVMIL
-1769 GAFDEVANDADMVR
+1769 EAFDEVANDADMVR

-1817 DFETETKV
+1817 DFETEPKV
-1825 SIKVGNETIDPRTD
+1825 SIKLGNETIDPRTD

-1852 TNWTGKGVWPYA
+1852 TNWTKNSITPEMG
-1864 PTSPDN
+1864 N
-1870 GKVTVTKDN
+1870 VTVTKDN

-1898 TGATENPIKMQRDV
+1898 TGVTDNPIKMKREV
-1912 MLLEDTENGPVMKP
+1912 MLLEDTENGPLMKK
-1926 LGENTSLSVGD
+1926 LDANTSLSVGD
-1937 RVRVRIVLETDRHME
+1937 RVRVKITLETDRHME

-1970 SGVEFQEGLSY
+1970 SGAEYQEGLSY
-1981 YRSTTDAAM
+1981 YRSTTDVAM
-1990 NFFFSYLP
+1990 NFFFGYLP

-2028 PEFTTHSEGARL
+2028 PEFTTHSEGVRL
-2040 EIER
+2040 EIGR

>member
-1 MRLFPLLLLTLFS
+1 MRLFLFALL
-14 AFPLGQNYDELWKE
+14 AFLAMNSQAQNYGGWWQE
-28 VDEHARNGKP
+28 VDQFTRDGRPK
-38 RSALE
+38 SALE
-43 VVQKIHDQAVQDGNS
+43 VVQKIHDQAVKDGNG
-58 PQHVKAVIHE
+58 PQLVKAVIHE

-81 ASIIRVED
+81 ASIIRLEG

-99 QILHSLLAEMNWGYY
+99 QILHSLLAEMHWGYY
-114 RNNKWQIHNRTATED
+114 RNNSWQILNRTATED

-136 WDFKRIAEE
+136 WDFKRLAQE
-145 ADKHY
+145 ADKHFQ
-150 RLSLENAEILKSA
+150 LSLENPEILNNA
-163 SLKDYEA
+163 ALKDYEA
-170 ILTGYDKY
+170 ILTGADSY
-178 RELHPSLYHLLLSR
+178 RNLRPNLYHLLLSR
-192 ALDFYSSEERELIN
+192 ALDFYCSEERELIN
-206 FDPSGVY
+206 FDPSGIY
-213 NDPKLLGSVDEF
+213 NDPKLLGSVEEF
-225 LSWEAPQKSGLQPAA
+225 LSWEATKKSGLQPAA
-240 YSIHLYQELL
+240 YGIHLYQELL
-250 REAQKLGT
+250 REAQKLSK
-258 EALVSEDLKRL
+258 EALVSENLKRL
-269 NFIYGRSQ
+269 SFIYGRSQ
-277 SQSAQEQ
+277 AQSAQEQ
-284 YQSRLDALLKQYKE
+284 YQNRLEELLENYRE
-298 DAVSAE
+298 DPVSAE
-304 AAYYLASLY
+304 AAYYLASLF
-313 HELGNSVSD
+313 HEQGSAASD
-322 PTHPA
+322 PSHPA
-327 HWNWKTADS
+327 RWNWKTADS

-341 IEKFPNSL
+341 VQKFPNSI

-354 TSLSE
+354 QSLSE
-359 RIRQRSWST
+359 RIRMKEWSL
-368 AAEKHS
+368 AAEQHS

-388 IGDAE
+388 IGDAD
-393 ADKWKVYAEV
+393 ADKWAVYTQV

-463 YVIFTGSDDK
+463 YVIFTGSDAK
-473 LSTNKDVVSYAIVT
+473 LSMNKDVVSYAIVT
-487 VTDLALISRSEND
+487 VTDLALISRTEND

-512 GKPIAQAK
+512 GKPIAQAR
-520 IELLSLVYNRK
+520 IELLSLVYDRK
-531 TRSNDYRLEQTLT
+531 TRSNDYELEQTLT
-544 TDQNGVAVWKGQAQ
+544 TDNNGVAVWKGQAQ

-621 KDVKTLTDKSTTVKL
+621 MEVKTLTDKNTTVKL
-636 FDANGQEVSSLDL
+636 FDANGQEVSSLNL
-649 RSNGFGTFSGTFI
+649 KSNGFGTFSGTFI

-690 PKFEVKVNQPKE
+690 PKFEVKVDQPKE

-707 DTVSISGTAISY
+707 DTVSVSGTAISY

-768 VFHIEFEAQPDPLI
+768 VFQIEFEAQPDPLV
-782 KATYKPVFNY
+782 KPKYKPVFSY

-799 DQSGEMQTGTTSVSV
+799 DQSGEMQTGNTSVSV
-814 GYHALNIDIDIPA
+814 GYHALNIDIDVPS
-827 IIERYDLA
+827 IIEKKELGKYT
-835 RYNVSATNLSGEPQ
+835 VSATNLSGEKQ
-849 AAEVSVDVWKLK
+849 SAEVSVDVWKLI
-861 PNDRILRKR
+861 PNERILRNR
-870 MWQTPDQFYLSEA
+870 LWQTPDQFYLSET
-883 DHKRMFHN
+883 DHKRMFRN

-896 KGDHQTWEKD
+896 EGDHQTWAKD
-906 KSMFHAVLKTATD
+906 KNMYHAVVKTA
-919 KDVSLAPLNGLG
+919 KSGEVNLAPINGLG
-931 QGYYMVELTAKDAF
+931 QGYYLVELTAKDAF
-945 GTEVLQKAYYCL
+945 GTEVVQRQYYNL
-957 SEKDAKLP
+957 VDASAKVLP
-965 PHFTTAWFH
+965 YFTTAWFH
-974 TLKDKYEPGETLA
+974 TLNDKYEPGETLE
-987 LLVGSS
+987 LMVGSS

-1000 IEIEVKDKGSRT
+1000 IEVEVKDKGSRT
-1012 NKIIYSKE
+1012 NKIIYTKN

-1027 QKLEIPVT
+1027 QKVSIPVT

-1041 AQIHITAVRNN
+1041 AQVHITAVRNN
-1052 ELLSWSKTISVP
+1052 ELFNWSKTISVP
-1064 YTNKQLEV
+1064 YTNKQLDV
-1072 KLETFRKEMAPDD
+1072 TLETFRKEMAPDD

-1094 DKSGKPVTAEFLTTI
+1094 DKNGKADKAEFLTTM

-1136 NSNSFGQAQTQIWNR
+1136 NSNSFGQAQTQVWNR
-1151 NWMKYPSST
+1151 NWIKYPSSA

-1173 YFGRRTYNTYIDGVR
+1173 YFGTNFYFDRLETVAVSARRG
-1188 VRGAATMAMES
+1188 RGLAVAEMAPS
-1199 DMAEPMEESERSA
+1199 EESESSMDEARVMDASTA
-1212 AVEAVMK
+1212 LAGAVMK
-1219 SQPGV
+1219 SVG
-1224 SDESGSLG
+1224 DESNAQPP
-1232 KWELPAK
+1232 K
-1239 DKAPQD
+1239 D

-1257 FNPHL
+1257 FHPHL
-1262 VSNEKG
+1262 VSDEKG
-1268 EINFKF
+1268 NISFKF
-1274 NAPQSLTRWKFMG
+1274 NAPESLTRWKFMG

-1296 GTITEEVVT
+1296 GTVMEEVVT

-1316 RFVREDD
+1316 RFIREDD

-1332 VLDSSVTNASASLEL
+1332 VLDSLVKSASASLEL
-1347 TNGLTGE
+1347 HDALTGE
-1354 AIQSQIVNRQLLLVN
+1354 SLTLNLEQRTLNFANGTALAN
-1369 NQAVASWEI
+1369 WEI
-1378 NIPEGLS
+1378 DIPEGIS
-1385 AIKFTTKAW
+1385 ALKFITKAW
-1394 CTGVRP
+1394 SNK
-1400 YVLTEQE
+1400 
-1407 VTHTDGEEKTIPV
+1407 HSDGEEKTIPV

-1435 RGKGTHTFTFQK
+1435 RGKGTHTFSFDK
-1447 LIDSKGVRPY
+1447 LKNNDSK
-1457 APTLRHHSL
+1457 TLRNHSL

-1521 QWKRDAQNG
+1521 QWKHDAQNG

-1536 SELDKNPE
+1536 SELNKNPE

-1552 TPWVR
+1552 TPWIR

-1563 EQRRRIGELFDAD
+1563 EQRRRIGELFDTD
-1576 RMESELQTAL
+1576 RMETELQTAL
-1586 KKLKQNQQ
+1586 KKLKQNQR

-1627 WQIDGETEPMLREAI
+1627 WKMNGETESMLREAI
-1642 VFLDEEMVEFYDRRD
+1642 VFLDEEMVKFYDRRD
-1657 LKDKDYVPSWT
+1657 LKDKDYIPSWT

-1708 ASQKGL
+1708 ASQKGM
-1714 AAVVLK
+1714 AAVILN
-1720 RSGFEDD
+1720 RSGFVDD

-1769 GAFDEVANDADMVR
+1769 EAFDEVVKDADMVR

-1817 DFETETKV
+1817 DFETEPKV
-1825 SIKVGNETIDPRTD
+1825 SIKLANETIDPRTD

-1852 TNWTGKGVWPYA
+1852 TNWTKNSVDSEMG
-1864 PTSPDN
+1864 N
-1870 GKVTVTKDN
+1870 VTMTKDN

-1898 TGATENPIKMQRDV
+1898 TRVTDNPIKMQRDV
-1912 MLLEDTENGPVMKP
+1912 MLLEDTENGPVMKS
-1926 LGENTSLSVGD
+1926 LDENTSLSVGD
-1937 RVRVRIVLETDRHME
+1937 RVRVRIILETDRHME

-1970 SGVEFQEGLSY
+1970 SGAEFQEGLSY

-2028 PEFTTHSEGARL
+2028 PEFTTHSEGVKL
-2040 EIER
+2040 EISK

>member
-1 MRLFPLLLLTLFS
+1 MRLFPLLLLILLSLSST
-14 AFPLGQNYDELWKE
+14 AQNYGGWWQE
-28 VDEHARNGKP
+28 VDQYTNEGRPK
-38 RSALE
+38 SALE
-43 VVQKIHDQAVQDGNS
+43 VVQKIHVQAVKDGNG
-58 PQHVKAVIHE
+58 PQLVKAVIHE
-68 VKFQAQFEEESLV
+68 IKFQSEFEEESLV
-81 ASIIRVED
+81 ASIIRLEE

-99 QILHSLLAEMNWGYY
+99 QILHSLLAEMHWGYY
-114 RNNKWQIHNRTATED
+114 QNNSWQIHNRTATEA

-150 RLSLENAEILKSA
+150 RLSLENAEVLKNA
-163 SLKDYEA
+163 ALKDYEA
-170 ILTGYDKY
+170 ILSGTNASRYL
-178 RELHPSLYHLLLSR
+178 RPSLYHLLLSR

-206 FDPSGVY
+206 FDASGSY
-213 NDPKLLGSVDEF
+213 NDPKLMGSADEF
-225 LSWEAPQKSGLQPAA
+225 LSWEATKKSGLKPAA

-258 EALVSEDLKRL
+258 EAVVSEDLKRL

-284 YQSRLDALLKQYKE
+284 YQNRLEALLKQYKD
-298 DAVSAE
+298 DAVAAE

-313 HELGNSVSD
+313 FEQGNSVSD

-336 ICQVY
+336 VCQVY
-341 IEKFPNSL
+341 IQKFPNSL

-359 RIRQRSWST
+359 RIHQRDWSM
-368 AAEKHS
+368 AAEQHT
-374 LPEKPFRFLFRYRN
+374 LAEKPFRFLFTYRN
-388 IGDAE
+388 IGE
-393 ADKWKVYAEV
+393 AAAAKWPVCVRV

-422 LIKWLK
+422 LIDWLK
-428 SNSETIAEK
+428 SHSQTVSEK
-437 TFEVPN
+437 SFQVPN
-443 PKDFREHSI
+443 PGDFREHSI

-463 YVIFTGSDDK
+463 YVIFTGSDAK
-473 LSTNKDVVSYAIVT
+473 LSMNKDVVSYAIVT
-487 VTDLALISRSEND
+487 VTDLALITRSIND

-512 GKPIAQAK
+512 GKPIAQAH
-520 IELLSLVYNRK
+520 IELLSLVYNRNS
-531 TRSNDYRLEQTLT
+531 RSNDYKLEQTLT
-544 TDQNGVAVWKGQAQ
+544 TDQNGQAVWKGQSQ

-564 VDVYHGEDKLI
+564 VDVHHGEDKLI
-575 TAGNVYG
+575 GADNVYG
-582 RSNKEDI
+582 YSNREDI

-621 KDVKTLTDKSTTVKL
+621 KEVKSLTDKNTTVQL
-636 FDANGQEVSSLDL
+636 FDANGQEVSKLNL
-649 RSNGFGTFSGTFI
+649 KTNAFGTFSGTFI

-707 DTVSISGTAISY
+707 DTVSVSGTAISY

-755 QVAFGTATTDASG
+755 QVAFGTATSDASG
-768 VFHIEFEAQPDPLI
+768 VFQIAFEAQPDPLI
-782 KATYKPVFNY
+782 KATYKPVFSY

-799 DQSGEMQTGTTSVSV
+799 DQSGEMQTGNTSVSV
-814 GYHALNIDIDIPA
+814 GYHSLNIDIDLPA
-827 IIERYDLA
+827 IIEKNELA
-835 RYNVSATNLSGEPQ
+835 RYNVSATNLSGEAQ
-849 AAEVSVDVWKLK
+849 ASEVSVDVWKLK
-861 PNDRILRKR
+861 PNDRILRRR
-870 MWQTPDQFYLSEA
+870 MWQTPDQFHLTEA
-883 DHKRMFHN
+883 EHRQRFRN

-896 KGDHQTWEKD
+896 EGDHQTWERD
-906 KSMFHAVLKTATD
+906 RNMFHAVLKTATD

-945 GTEVLQKAYYCL
+945 GTEVVQKAYYCL

-965 PHFTTAWFH
+965 PYFTTAWFH
-974 TLKDKYEPGETLA
+974 TLKDTYEPGETLE

-1000 IEIEVKDKGSRT
+1000 IEIEIKDKGFQT
-1012 NKIIYSKE
+1012 NKIIYTKE
-1020 VSCTGTQ
+1020 ISCTGTQ

-1041 AQIHITAVRNN
+1041 AQIHIIAVRNN

-1064 YTNKQLEV
+1064 YTNKQLDV
-1072 KLETFRKEMAPDD
+1072 NLETFRKEMAPDD

-1094 DKSGKPVTAEFLTTI
+1094 DKSGKPAKAELLTTM

-1123 LSPYHYL
+1123 LSPYHFL

-1136 NSNSFGQAQTQIWNR
+1136 NSNSFGQAQTQVWNR
-1151 NWMKYPSST
+1151 NWMKYPSSA
-1160 IDRDF
+1160 IAREF
-1165 EQIDWFGY
+1165 EKVNWFNVE
-1173 YFGRRTYNTYIDGVR
+1173 YFRLANNEAHPFRSRAQVASMFGV
-1188 VRGAATMAMES
+1188 A
-1199 DMAEPMEESERSA
+1199 EESVMDEVAVVETELKLYAAESTSTKTTIRGDDIVPVSSSQKRSI
-1212 AVEAVMK
+1212 
-1219 SQPGV
+1219 STP
-1224 SDESGSLG
+1224 
-1232 KWELPAK
+1232 
-1239 DKAPQD
+1239 D

-1257 FNPHL
+1257 FHPHL
-1262 VSNEKG
+1262 VSDEKG
-1268 EINFKF
+1268 NVSFKF

-1316 RFVREDD
+1316 RFVREGD
-1323 KLIFQVKVN
+1323 KLVFQVKVN
-1332 VLDSSVTNASASLEL
+1332 VLDSTVKNATASLEL
-1347 TNGLTGE
+1347 TNALTGE
-1354 AIQSQIVNRQLLLVN
+1354 AIQSQIVNRQLLFVN
-1369 NQAVASWEI
+1369 NQAIASWEI
-1378 NIPEGLS
+1378 DIPEGIS

-1394 CTGVRP
+1394 SDK
-1400 YVLTEQE
+1400 
-1407 VTHTDGEEKTIPV
+1407 HSDGEEKTIPV
-1420 LPNRMLVTES
+1420 FSNRMLVTEA

-1435 RGKGTHTFTFQK
+1435 RGKGIHNFKFEK
-1447 LIDSKGVRPY
+1447 LLNSRDVRSNVS
-1457 APTLRHHSL
+1457 TLRHHSL

-1521 QWKRDAQNG
+1521 QWKRAAQTNE
-1530 NGDAFQ
+1530 GDAFL
-1536 SELDKNPE
+1536 SELEKNPE

-1563 EQRRRIGELFDAD
+1563 EQRRRISELFDTN
-1576 RMESELQTAL
+1576 RMETELQTAL
-1586 KKLKQNQQ
+1586 KKLKQNQK
-1594 PDGGWGWFNGLRSD
+1594 PDGGWGWFNGMESD

-1627 WQIDGETEPMLREAI
+1627 WKMDTETQTMLERAI
-1642 VFLDEEMVEFYDRRD
+1642 QFLDEEMVEYYDRRA
-1657 LKDKDYVPSWT
+1657 LKEKDYVTNWT
-1668 DLHMTYARSFWLDDF
+1668 DLHMAYARSFWLDDF
-1683 ALNGK
+1683 ALKGK
-1688 AKTTYNLIVKN
+1688 PQTTYNLLIKL

-1720 RSGFEDD
+1720 RSGFDVD
-1727 AKKVIVSLRET
+1727 AQKVIVSLRET

-1746 TYWAMDKGYYWYQ
+1746 TYWAMDKGYYWHQ

-1769 GAFDEVANDADMVR
+1769 EAFDEVANDADMVR

-1808 YALLSTGNT
+1808 YALLSTGKGLMHQT
-1817 DFETETKV
+1817 LTAEPKV
-1825 SIKVGNETIDPRTD
+1825 SIKLGNETIDPRTD

-1852 TNWTGKGVWPYA
+1852 TNWTGKGLMHQTQTEIA
-1864 PTSPDN
+1864 N
-1870 GKVTVTKDN
+1870 MGNITVTKDN

-1898 TGATENPIKMQRDV
+1898 TGATDNPIKMKREV
-1912 MLLEDTENGPVMKP
+1912 MLLEDTENGPVLKP
-1926 LGENTSLSVGD
+1926 LGKNTSLSVGD

-1970 SGVEFQEGLSY
+1970 SGAEYQEGLSY
-1981 YRSTTDAAM
+1981 YRSTTDVVM

-2028 PEFTTHSEGARL
+2028 PEFTTHSEGVRL
-2040 EIER
+2040 EVD

>member
-1 MRLFPLLLLTLFS
+1 MRIIPILILALFTATPL
-14 AFPLGQNYDELWKE
+14 ANDYGGWWQE
-28 VDEHARNGKP
+28 VDEYIKEGRPK
-38 RSALE
+38 SALE
-43 VVQKIHDQAVQDGNS
+43 VVQKIHDQAVKDGNG
-58 PQHVKAVIHE
+58 PQQIKAVIHE
-68 VKFQAQFEEESLV
+68 VKLQAQFEEESLV

-99 QILHSLLAEMNWGYY
+99 QILHSLLAEMHWGYY
-114 RNNKWQIHNRTATED
+114 QNNSWQIHNRTATEA

-136 WDFKRIAEE
+136 WDFKRIAQE
-145 ADKHY
+145 AYKHY
-150 RLSLENAEILKSA
+150 RLSLENSEVLKAA

-170 ILTGYDKY
+170 ILTGSDKY
-178 RELHPSLYHLLLSR
+178 RELRPSLYHLLLSR

-206 FDPSGVY
+206 FDPSGIY

-225 LSWEAPQKSGLQPAA
+225 LSWEAPTKSGLQPAA

-277 SQSAQEQ
+277 AQSAQPK
-284 YQSRLDALLKQYKE
+284 YQNRLEALLKQYKD
-298 DAVSAE
+298 DAVAAE

-313 HELGNSVSD
+313 HEQGNSVSD

-327 HWNWKTADS
+327 HFNWKTADS

-341 IEKFPNSL
+341 IQKFPNSL

-359 RIRQRSWST
+359 RIRQRSWSMAT
-368 AAEKHS
+368 EKHS

-388 IGDAE
+388 IGAAD
-393 ADKWKVYAEV
+393 ADKWAVYTQV

-408 IEYRENARSNYGEK
+408 IDYRENSRSNYGEK

-428 SNSETIAEK
+428 SNSETVVEK

-463 YVIFTGSDDK
+463 YVIFTGSDSK
-473 LSTNKDVVSYAIVT
+473 LSTNKDVVSYVIVT
-487 VTDLALISRSEND
+487 VTDLALISRTEND

-512 GKPIAQAK
+512 GKPISQAR

-531 TRSNDYRLEQTLT
+531 TRSNDYQLEQTLT

-558 NYRGYM
+558 SYRGYM

-621 KDVKTLTDKSTTVKL
+621 KEVKTLADKNTSVKL
-636 FDANGQEVSSLDL
+636 YDANGQEVSELKL
-649 RSNGFGTFSGTFI
+649 KSNGFGTFSGTFI

-690 PKFEVKVNQPKE
+690 PKFEVKVDQPKE
-702 QYRVN
+702 QFRVN
-707 DTVSISGTAISY
+707 DTVLVSGTAISY
-719 SGVPLDGAEVKYR
+719 SGVPLGGAEVKYR

-739 PYPWLCWGWFP
+739 PYPWLCWGWMP

-755 QVAFGTATTDASG
+755 QVAFGTATSDASG
-768 VFHIEFEAQPDPLI
+768 VFQIEFQAQPDPLI

-799 DQSGEMQTGTTSVSV
+799 DQSGEMQTGNTSVSV
-814 GYHALNIDIDIPA
+814 GYHALNINIDVPS
-827 IIERYDLA
+827 IIEKKELGKYT
-835 RYNVSATNLSGEPQ
+835 VSATNLSGEAQP
-849 AAEVSVDVWKLK
+849 AEVSVDVWKLI

-883 DHKRMFHN
+883 DHKRMFRN

-896 KGDHQTWEKD
+896 EGDYQTWERD
-906 KSMFHAVLKTATD
+906 RNMFHAVLKTATD
-919 KDVSLAPLNGLG
+919 KDVSFAPLNGLG

-945 GTEVLQKAYYCL
+945 GTEVVQKAYYCL
-957 SEKDAKLP
+957 TEKDTKLP
-965 PHFTTAWFH
+965 SYFTTAWFH
-974 TLKDKYEPGETLA
+974 TLKDKYEPGETLE

-993 YAFVDFK
+993 YAFVGFK
-1000 IEIEVKDKGSRT
+1000 IEIEVKDKGFQT
-1012 NKIIYSKE
+1012 NKIIYTKE
-1020 VSCTGTQ
+1020 ISCTGTQ

-1035 EEWRGN
+1035 EDWRGN

-1064 YTNKQLEV
+1064 YTNKQLDV
-1072 KLETFRKEMAPDD
+1072 TLETFRKEMAPDD
-1085 AEEWTVSIK
+1085 AEAWTVSIK
-1094 DKSGKPVTAEFLTTI
+1094 DKNGKPAKAEFLTTM

-1123 LSPYHYL
+1123 LSPYHFL

-1151 NWMKYPSST
+1151 NWMKYPSSA

-1165 EQIDWFGY
+1165 EKIDWFGY
-1173 YFGRRTYNTYIDGVR
+1173 YFGSGRYGNVMLESVVTRAGAR
-1188 VRGAATMAMES
+1188 SRGMAMA
-1199 DMAEPMEESERSA
+1199 DMAEPMEESEIKLD
-1212 AVEAVMK
+1212 AVM
-1219 SQPGV
+1219 V
-1224 SDESGSLG
+1224 SDGALDADQAMMKNGVDDSSAQPP
-1232 KWELPAK
+1232 K
-1239 DKAPQD
+1239 D

-1262 VSNEKG
+1262 VSNEDG
-1268 EINFKF
+1268 EISFKF

-1316 RFVREDD
+1316 RFVREGD
-1323 KLIFQVKVN
+1323 KLVFQVKVN
-1332 VLDSSVTNASASLEL
+1332 VLDSTVPTATASIDL
-1347 TNGLTGE
+1347 TDALTGKALE
-1354 AIQSQIVNRQLLLVN
+1354 SKFETRNLKFENGSALAN
-1369 NQAVASWEI
+1369 WEI
-1378 NIPEGLS
+1378 DIPEGIS

-1394 CTGVRP
+1394 SDK
-1400 YVLTEQE
+1400 
-1407 VTHTDGEEKTIPV
+1407 HSDGEEKTIPV

-1435 RGKGTHTFTFQK
+1435 RGKGTHTFSFDK
-1447 LIDSKGVRPY
+1447 LKNNDSK
-1457 APTLRHHSL
+1457 TLRNHSL

-1530 NGDAFQ
+1530 SGDAFQ

-1563 EQRRRIGELFDAD
+1563 EQRRRIGELFDTD
-1576 RMESELQTAL
+1576 RMETELQTAL

-1627 WQIDGETEPMLREAI
+1627 WQMDGETESMLREAI
-1642 VFLDEEMVEFYDRRD
+1642 VFLDEELVKFYDRRD
-1657 LKDKDYVPSWT
+1657 LKDKDFVPSWT

-1688 AKTTYNLIVKN
+1688 SKTTYNLIVKN
-1699 IRDKWTKLD
+1699 IREKWTKLD

-1720 RSGFEDD
+1720 RSGFEDE

-1769 GAFDEVANDADMVR
+1769 EAFDEVANDADMVR

-1808 YALLSTGNT
+1808 YALLCTGNT
-1817 DFETETKV
+1817 EFETEPKV
-1825 SIKVGNETIDPRTD
+1825 SIKLGNETIDPRTD
-1839 PDLKTEAGTGYFK
+1839 PDLKTESGTGYFK
-1852 TNWTGKGVWPYA
+1852 TNWTKNSVDSEMG
-1864 PTSPDN
+1864 N
-1870 GKVTVTKDN
+1870 VTVTKDN

-1898 TGATENPIKMQRDV
+1898 TGVTDNPIKMQRDV

-1926 LGENTSLSVGD
+1926 LSEGTSLSVGD
-1937 RVRVRIVLETDRHME
+1937 RVRVRIILETDRHME

-1970 SGVEFQEGLSY
+1970 SGAEYQEGLSF

-1990 NFFFSYLP
+1990 NFFFGYLP

-2028 PEFTTHSEGARL
+2028 PEFTTHSEGVRL
-2040 EIER
+2040 EIGQ

>member
-14 AFPLGQNYDELWKE
+14 ALPLGQNYDDLWKGVE
-28 VDEHARNGKP
+28 EHARNGKP

-43 VVQKIHDQAVQDGNS
+43 VVQKIHDRAVEEGNS
-58 PQHVKAVIHE
+58 PQLVKAVIHE
-68 VKFQAQFEEESLV
+68 IKFQAQFEEESLV

-99 QILHSLLAEMNWGYY
+99 QILNSLLAEMHWGYY
-114 RNNKWQIHNRTATED
+114 QNNSWQIHNRTATET
-129 AGDNILT
+129 AEDNILT

-145 ADKHY
+145 ADRHY
-150 RLSLENAEILKSA
+150 RLSLENAEVLKSA
-163 SLKDYEA
+163 ALKDYEA
-170 ILTGYDKY
+170 ILTGSDKY
-178 RELHPSLYHLLLSR
+178 RELRPSLYHLLLSR

-206 FDPSGVY
+206 FDPSGIY
-213 NDPKLLGSVDEF
+213 NDLKLLGAVDEF
-225 LSWEAPQKSGLQPAA
+225 LSWEAPKKSGLQPAA

-250 REAQKLGT
+250 REAQKLGP

-277 SQSAQEQ
+277 AQSAHKDYTRRLQSLVQEHE
-284 YQSRLDALLKQYKE
+284 A
-298 DAVSAE
+298 DAVSGE
-304 AAYYLASLY
+304 AAYYLALLY
-313 HELGNSVSD
+313 HDQGSAASD
-322 PTHPA
+322 PLNPA
-327 HWNWKTADS
+327 RWNWKTADS
-336 ICQVY
+336 ICQIY

-354 TSLSE
+354 TSLLE
-359 RIRQRSWST
+359 RIRQRSWSM
-368 AAEKHS
+368 AAEQHS

-388 IGDAE
+388 IGAAD
-393 ADKWKVYAEV
+393 ADKWTVYTEV

-408 IEYRENARSNYGEK
+408 IEYRENSRSNYGEK
-422 LIKWLK
+422 LINWLK
-428 SNSETIAEK
+428 SHSQTVSEK

-463 YVIFTGSDDK
+463 YVIFTGSDSK

-487 VTDLALISRSEND
+487 VTDLALISRTEND

-531 TRSNDYRLEQTLT
+531 TRSNDYQLEQTLT
-544 TDQNGVAVWKGQAQ
+544 TDQNGVAIWKGQAQ

-612 KGIMLSSNG
+612 KGIMLSGNG
-621 KDVKTLTDKSTTVKL
+621 KEVKTLTDKNTTVKL
-636 FDANGQEVSSLDL
+636 YDANGQEVSALNL
-649 RSNGFGTFSGTFI
+649 KSNGFGTFSGTFI

-690 PKFEVKVNQPKE
+690 PKFVVTVNQPKE
-702 QYRVN
+702 QFRVN
-707 DTVSISGTAISY
+707 DTVSVSGTAISY

-768 VFHIEFEAQPDPLI
+768 VFRIEFEAQPDPLI

-799 DQSGEMQTGTTSVSV
+799 DQSGEMQTGNTSVSV
-814 GYHALNIDIDIPA
+814 GYHALNIDIDIPSV
-827 IIERYDLA
+827 IERYELG
-835 RYNVSATNLSGEPQ
+835 RYNVSTTNLSGEPQ

-870 MWQTPDQFYLSEA
+870 MWQTPDQFYLSEI
-883 DHKRMFHN
+883 DHKRMFRN

-896 KGDHQTWEKD
+896 EGDYQTWEPD
-906 KSMFHAVLKTATD
+906 RNMFHAVLKTATD
-919 KDVSLAPLNGLG
+919 KDVSFAPLNGLG

-945 GTEVLQKAYYCL
+945 GTEVVQKAYYCL
-957 SEKDAKLP
+957 TEKDAKLP
-965 PHFTTAWFH
+965 PYFTTAWFH
-974 TLKDKYEPGETLA
+974 TLKDKYEPGETLE

-1000 IEIEVKDKGSRT
+1000 IEIEVKDKGFQS
-1012 NKIIYSKE
+1012 NKIIYTKE
-1020 VSCTGTQ
+1020 ISCTGTQ

-1052 ELLSWSKTISVP
+1052 ELLSWSNTISVP
-1064 YTNKQLEV
+1064 YTNKLLDV

-1094 DKSGKPVTAEFLTTI
+1094 DKNGKPAKAEFLTTM

-1160 IDRDF
+1160 IGRDF

-1173 YFGRRTYNTYIDGVR
+1173 YFGNGRYGNVMLESVAVRSGSAIPRKKFRAIDCPSFGDE
-1188 VRGAATMAMES
+1188 ADMDAMSLAVSE
-1199 DMAEPMEESERSA
+1199 EPMEEAENAGGSSEPP
-1212 AVEAVMK
+1212 K
-1219 SQPGV
+1219 
-1224 SDESGSLG
+1224 
-1232 KWELPAK
+1232 
-1239 DKAPQD
+1239 D

-1262 VSNEKG
+1262 VSDEKG
-1268 EINFKF
+1268 NVSFKF
-1274 NAPQSLTRWKFMG
+1274 KAPQSLTRWKFMG
-1287 LATTEDLKI
+1287 LATTESLKI

-1316 RFVREDD
+1316 RFVREGD

-1332 VLDSSVTNASASLEL
+1332 ALDSTLEKATASLDLMDALTGESLEL
-1347 TNGLTGE
+1347 KVKNEELKIENG
-1354 AIQSQIVNRQLLLVN
+1354 SS
-1369 NQAVASWEI
+1369 VARWEV
-1378 NIPEGLS
+1378 NIPEGIS

-1394 CTGVRP
+1394 S
-1400 YVLTEQE
+1400 EK
-1407 VTHTDGEEKTIPV
+1407 HSDGEEKTIPV

-1435 RGKGTHTFTFQK
+1435 RGKGTHTFSFDK
-1447 LIDSKGVRPY
+1447 LKNNDSK
-1457 APTLRHHSL
+1457 TLRNHSL

-1514 KIKAVFE
+1514 KVKAVFE

-1530 NGDAFQ
+1530 NGDACQ

-1563 EQRRRIGELFDAD
+1563 EQRRRIGELFDTD
-1576 RMESELQTAL
+1576 RMESELKTSL

-1594 PDGGWGWFNGLRSD
+1594 VDGGWGWFNGLRSD

-1627 WQIDGETEPMLREAI
+1627 WQMNSETESMLREAI
-1642 VFLDEEMVEFYDRRD
+1642 VFLDEEMVKFYDRRD

-1668 DLHMTYARSFWLDDF
+1668 DLHITYARSFWLDDF

-1769 GAFDEVANDADMVR
+1769 EAFDEVANDAEMVR

-1817 DFETETKV
+1817 DFETEPKV
-1825 SIKVGNETIDPRTD
+1825 SIQLGSEIIDPRKD

-1852 TNWTGKGVWPYA
+1852 TNWTKNSVNSDMG
-1864 PTSPDN
+1864 N
-1870 GKVTVTKDN
+1870 VTVTKDN

-1898 TGATENPIKMQRDV
+1898 SGATDNPIKMQRDV

-1970 SGVEFQEGLSY
+1970 SGVEFQEGISY

-2028 PEFTTHSEGARL
+2028 PEFTTHSEGVRL
-2040 EIER
+2040 KIGR